1 VAQHI
6 AAGKLVAVALT
17 DPERTSLIAGLPTV
31 AEQGYPT
38 VKEGAWHGIM
48 APKGTPSSVIALLNG
63 HLNEILK
70 MPDVIEK
77 MAVFGAR
84 PAGGAPEQL
93 FKVNAEDY
101 TRLIKTI
108 NDLKITAD

>member
-1 VAQHI
+1 
-6 AAGKLVAVALT
+6 
-17 DPERTSLIAGLPTV
+17 
-31 AEQGYPT
+31 
-38 VKEGAWHGIM
+38 
-48 APKGTPSSVIALLNG
+48 
-63 HLNEILK
+63 
-70 MPDVIEK
+70 VIEK

-84 PAGGAPEQL
+84 PAGGTPETL